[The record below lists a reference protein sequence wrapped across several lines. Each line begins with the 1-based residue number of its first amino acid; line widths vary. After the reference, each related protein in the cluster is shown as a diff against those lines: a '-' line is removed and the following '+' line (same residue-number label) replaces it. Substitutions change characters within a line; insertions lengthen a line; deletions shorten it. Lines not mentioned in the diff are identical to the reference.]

1 MLNLYRMTARSTSS
15 RWNGAVKPGKDKSG
29 LNDEYK
35 TNCVPC
41 RQKDAEDFLAG
52 GRPGWR
58 AFYAP
63 GAPWEEAPQTFSHTE
78 SPTAVNT
85 AVQDDVSVEEA
96 VRWQRESEDG

>member
-1 MLNLYRMTARSTSS
+1 MNTFDPNLDKTLPQT
-15 RWNGAVKPGKDKSG
+15 DKSG
-29 LNDEYK
+29 LSDEYK
-35 TNCVPC
+35 AHCVPC

-63 GAPWEEAPQTFSHTE
+63 GSPEETMLQSC
-78 SPTAVNT
+78 SPTVYRPNVNT

-96 VRWQRESEDG
+96 VRWQVESADG

>member
-1 MLNLYRMTARSTSS
+1 MNTLDPKR
-15 RWNGAVKPGKDKSG
+15 GAMPVQTDKSG

-35 TNCVPC
+35 SICVPC

-63 GAPWEEAPQTFSHTE
+63 GSPEETMLQSC
-78 SPTAVNT
+78 SPTVYRPNVNT
-85 AVQDDVSVEEA
+85 AIQDDVSVEEA
-96 VRWQRESEDG
+96 VRWQVESEDG

>member
-1 MLNLYRMTARSTSS
+1 MLDPLRATDRGAGSRRS
-15 RWNGAVKPGKDKSG
+15 GGIQPGKDKNG

-41 RQKDAEDFLAG
+41 RQKDAEDFLGG

-63 GAPWEEAPQTFSHTE
+63 GAPWEEVSRRDSHTE
-78 SPTAVNT
+78 SPSAVNT

-96 VRWQRESEDG
+96 VRWQVESADG